1 MYYLKT
7 QSVFTET
14 PVYQKLDGGDGAFF
28 FSEARVAKDYAT
40 TGLYERD
47 IIEWA
52 RDTLVTPGKDVL
64 DIGAHYGIY
73 AVELAKK
80 AHVHAFECSPK
91 SFNYL
96 CANIALRDL
105 HTKITRYNVAL
116 GNETG
121 TTSYYVRDPKDGG
134 GNGIVKFDYDV
145 QRNTPAISVP
155 LRTLDSFGL
164 TNIGFIKLD
173 VEGAEQQVLEG
184 GVETLRQN
192 GYPKILF
199 ESWRPA
205 QESLGFSAVSLR
217 ASLFTFLESLGY
229 RIVPINGWD
238 EMFIAEH
245 TGVRA

>member
-14 PVYQKLDGGDGAFF
+14 PVYQKLEEDDDTFF

-47 IIEWA
+47 IIRWA
-52 RDTLVTPGKDVL
+52 CDTFVTPEKDVL

-73 AVELAKK
+73 TVEMAKK
-80 AHVHAFECSPK
+80 THVYAFECSPK

-96 CANIALRDL
+96 GANIALRDL
-105 HTKITRYNVAL
+105 HDKVTTYRVAL
-116 GNETG
+116 GNQPGETA
-121 TTSYYVRDPKDGG
+121 YYVRDPKDGG
-134 GNGIVKFDYDV
+134 GNGVVPFDYDRV
-145 QRNTPAISVP
+145 RATPTIRVP
-155 LRTLDSFGL
+155 MRTLDSFAL
-164 TNIGFIKLD
+164 SNIGFIKLD

-184 GVETLRQN
+184 AVETLRRN

-205 QESLGFSAVSLR
+205 QETLGFPSIALR
-217 ASLFTFLESLGY
+217 ESLFGFLTSLGY
-229 RIVPINGWD
+229 RIVPVRGWD
-238 EMFIAEH
+238 EMFLAEH
-245 TGVRA
+245 V